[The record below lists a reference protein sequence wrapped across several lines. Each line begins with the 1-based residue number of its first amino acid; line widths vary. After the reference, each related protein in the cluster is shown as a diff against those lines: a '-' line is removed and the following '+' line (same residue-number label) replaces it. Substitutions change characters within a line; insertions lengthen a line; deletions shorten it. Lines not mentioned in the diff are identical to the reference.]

1 MVICTSFSLELSS
14 DELAFSTFDISKV
27 LQHGTPLL
35 ASAGDEF
42 MVTEEGDAEL
52 AKMSEKERAMFYRQQ
67 LKQKLG
73 LVAQGKVFSTG
84 MYDIGRV
91 SNYIYVTSKH
101 FPGPYLY
108 IVV

>member
-1 MVICTSFSLELSS
+1 M
-14 DELAFSTFDISKV
+14 

-42 MVTEEGDAEL
+42 STHDEGDNDLE
-52 AKMSEKERAMFYRQQ
+52 KMNEKERVSFYRQQ

-84 MYDIGRV
+84 E
-91 SNYIYVTSKH
+91 K
-101 FPGPYLY
+101 LL
-108 IVV
+108 

>member
-1 MVICTSFSLELSS
+1 VSS
-14 DELAFSTFDISKV
+14 DELVFNTFDISKV

-84 MYDIGRV
+84 MYYIGRV
-91 SNYIYVTSKH
+91 SNCIYVTSEQI
-101 FPGPYLY
+101 PGPKIFYLY
-108 IVV
+108 NVV

>member
-1 MVICTSFSLELSS
+1 MLLYVLLYLYKATLLGPPA
-14 DELAFSTFDISKV
+14 DGLAFDTFDITKV

-42 MVTEEGDAEL
+42 TTPGEGDSDL
-52 AKMSEKERAMFYRQQ
+52 VKMNEKERVAFYRQQ

-84 MYDIGRV
+84 EER
-91 SNYIYVTSKH
+91 
-101 FPGPYLY
+101 
-108 IVV
+108 